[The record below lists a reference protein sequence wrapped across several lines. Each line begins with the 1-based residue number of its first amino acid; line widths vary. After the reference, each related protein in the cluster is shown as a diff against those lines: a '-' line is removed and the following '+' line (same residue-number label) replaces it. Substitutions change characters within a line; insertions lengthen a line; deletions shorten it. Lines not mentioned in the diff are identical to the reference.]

1 MAEAQTQEPLS
12 STKGNK
18 QDRQVVA
25 VVEQEAHLKL
35 QGVQA
40 LLSRKKKCRHS
51 QAVPSALSFQPAVT
65 QRWQLLEAE
74 QMMQLAAQA
83 VQVLV
88 A

>member
-1 MAEAQTQEPLS
+1 
-12 STKGNK
+12 
-18 QDRQVVA
+18 
-25 VVEQEAHLKL
+25 
-35 QGVQA
+35 

-51 QAVPSALSFQPAVT
+51 QAVPSALSFQPAVAH
-65 QRWQLLEAE
+65 RWQLLEAE